1 MTFPRLRSASA
12 LGWTALILFAAPL
25 TAVNASLLISIL
37 HEKVPASLPYVDG
50 AISVSRAG
58 RNPPASWVF
67 KAVVIPC
74 GFLGMLYW
82 PLAARRLAE
91 LAGRTFLL
99 RRESAMAWLGAVGA
113 ALLIVYAFA
122 LGHPGD
128 LYRLMRRVGVYA
140 YFAGVT
146 FAQILFA
153 VNLRVLARQ
162 SQWNLA
168 APLFFIRA
176 TLAAMLLLA
185 GAGLPLIYFASGSK
199 SVAERT
205 VEWNYLI
212 PMHLFFL
219 ASFFIWRRTADGART
234 RPGGQTANPPPG

>member
-1 MTFPRLRSASA
+1 
-12 LGWTALILFAAPL
+12 
-25 TAVNASLLISIL
+25 
-37 HEKVPASLPYVDG
+37 
-50 AISVSRAG
+50 
-58 RNPPASWVF
+58 
-67 KAVVIPC
+67 
-74 GFLGMLYW
+74 
-82 PLAARRLAE
+82 
-91 LAGRTFLL
+91 
-99 RRESAMAWLGAVGA
+99 MAWLGAVGA

-153 VNLRVLARQ
+153 VNLRALARQ

-168 APLFFIRA
+168 APLFFIWA
-176 TLAAMLLLA
+176 ALAAMLLLA
-185 GAGLPLIYFASGSK
+185 GAGLPLIYLASGSK

-205 VEWNYLI
+205 VEWNYLV

-219 ASFFIWRRTADGART
+219 ASFFVWRGTADNAPT
-234 RPGGQTANPPPG
+234 RPGG